1 MDARTRWHFVTVVVL
16 AAVLS
21 VAAACGDDDGG
32 GEEPDGE
39 PGATTTDAG
48 TAAGRGGGPGTF
60 ERIPEIVEAVSPSVV
75 AISTGPGEGSGV
87 IIQSDGVIVT
97 NAHVV
102 GDADAVEVMF
112 ADATRA
118 QAEVVGADRLTDLA
132 VLRVDRDDLPAA
144 ELAEELPEVGE
155 LAIAIGNPFG
165 FENTVTAGIISGL
178 ERAIPG
184 AAQQAPGLVDL
195 IQTDAPISPGNS
207 GGALVNTD
215 GRLVGINVAYIPPAG
230 GAVSIGFA
238 IPAATV
244 AAVVEDLLDDGEASH
259 PFLGVRP
266 QAVTPTLAEQYD
278 LPRDEG
284 VLVLSATS
292 GGPAAEAGI
301 AAGDIIVAIGGE
313 PVRTVED
320 LLGAL
325 RGMEPGDELDMT
337 VVSGDEERE
346 VAVTLGE
353 RPGGA

>member
-1 MDARTRWHFVTVVVL
+1 MEGTTRWRSATAVIL
-16 AAVLS
+16 AAALS
-21 VAAACGDDDGG
+21 VAGACGGDGG
-32 GEEPDGE
+32 GEEPSGDQGS
-39 PGATTTDAG
+39 ATREAG
-48 TAAGRGGGPGTF
+48 TGGGGGQDTGTF
-60 ERIPEIVEAVSPSVV
+60 ENIPDVVDAVSPSVV

-112 ADATRA
+112 ADASRA
-118 QAEVVGADRLTDLA
+118 EAEVVGADRLTDLA
-132 VLRVDRDDLPAA
+132 VLRVDRDGLPAL

-155 LAIAIGNPFG
+155 LAVAIGNPFG

-215 GRLVGINVAYIPPAG
+215 GQLVGVNVAYIPPSG

-244 AAVVEDLLDDGEASH
+244 ASVVEDLLEDGEASH

-266 QAVTPTLAEQYD
+266 QAITPTLAEQYD
-278 LPRDEG
+278 LPREEG

-292 GGPAAEAGI
+292 GGPAAEAGVG
-301 AAGDIIVAIGGE
+301 AGDIIVELEGE

-320 LLGAL
+320 LLGAI
-325 RGMEPGDELDMT
+325 RGMEPGDELQMT
-337 VVSGDEERE
+337 VVSDGEEGE
-346 VAVTLGE
+346 VTVTLGE

>member
-1 MDARTRWHFVTVVVL
+1 MEATTRWRSATAVIL
-16 AAVLS
+16 AAALS
-21 VAAACGDDDGG
+21 VAGACGGDDGG
-32 GEEPDGE
+32 GEEPSGDQGS
-39 PGATTTDAG
+39 ATREAG
-48 TAAGRGGGPGTF
+48 TGGGGGQDTGTF
-60 ERIPEIVEAVSPSVV
+60 ENIPDVVDAVSPSVV

-102 GDADAVEVMF
+102 GDADAVEVTF
-112 ADATRA
+112 ADASRA
-118 QAEVVGADRLTDLA
+118 EAEVVGADRLTDLA
-132 VLRVDRDDLPAA
+132 VLRVDRDLPAV

-155 LAIAIGNPFG
+155 LAVAIGNPFG

-215 GRLVGINVAYIPPAG
+215 GQLVGVNVAYIPPAG

-244 AAVVEDLLDDGEASH
+244 ASVVEDLLEDGEASH

-266 QAVTPTLAEQYD
+266 QAITPTLAEQYD
-278 LPRDEG
+278 LAREEG
-284 VLVLSATS
+284 VLVLSATP
-292 GGPAAEAGI
+292 GGPAAEAGVG
-301 AAGDIIVAIGGE
+301 AGDIIVELEGE

-320 LLGAL
+320 LLGAI
-325 RGMEPGDELDMT
+325 RGMEPGDELQMT
-337 VVSGDEERE
+337 VVSDGEERE
-346 VAVTLGE
+346 VTVTLGE